1 MNDTI
6 VSYFSN
12 LVGVTPSF
20 LIVIIGFSLAAF
32 IVVNVMAL
40 MVVLELM
47 RKERFLRTFK

>member
-40 MVVLELM
+40 IGGTWNIC
-47 RKERFLRTFK
+47 RKKDFC